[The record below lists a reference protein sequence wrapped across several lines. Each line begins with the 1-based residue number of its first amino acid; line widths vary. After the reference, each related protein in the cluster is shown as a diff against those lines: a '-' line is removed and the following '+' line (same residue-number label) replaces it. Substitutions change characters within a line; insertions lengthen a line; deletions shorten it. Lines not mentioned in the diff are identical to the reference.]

1 MTIREQLN
9 KELEQVPDAMVEE
22 VLDFCLRLKQSQQA
36 QESNQINTASTSGIL
51 DLLERIKE
59 IQSEVPAAEWDK
71 LTHDGSIN
79 HDHYLYGAPT
89 IEQM

>member
-1 MTIREQLN
+1 MTIREQLS

-36 QESNQINTASTSGIL
+36 QGSNQLDPTSKSGIL

-59 IQSEVPAAEWDK
+59 IQSEVPTAEWDK
-71 LTHDGSIN
+71 LPHDGSIN
-79 HDHYLYGAPT
+79 HDHYLYGAPKVG
-89 IEQM
+89 E